1 MNGDFADIVR
11 CTFILFP
18 YVLNATAK
26 EHKVV
31 IPDNLDAVADNAA
44 VALAMFHEVQFVLL
58 MFVQGIGVLFLVTLH
73 EMVAIAL
80 GKLRDFSDDVIHV
93 VLGFKVVFPY
103 VFVCFLV

>member
-1 MNGDFADIVR
+1 MNGNFTDIVG

-18 YVLNATAK
+18 YVLNATAE

-44 VALAMFHEVQFVLL
+44 IALAMFHEVQFVLL
-58 MFVQGIGVLFLVTLH
+58 VLVQGIGVLFLVTLH

-103 VFVCFLV
+103 VFVCVLV